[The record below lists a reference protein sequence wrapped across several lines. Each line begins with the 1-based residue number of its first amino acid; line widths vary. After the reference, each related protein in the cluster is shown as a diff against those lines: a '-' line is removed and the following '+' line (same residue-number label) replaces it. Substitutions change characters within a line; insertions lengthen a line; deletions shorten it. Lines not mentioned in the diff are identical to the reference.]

1 MHRWSPSRQRERGIR
16 QNENPARAVLK
27 RSKGRGSREPSVEC
41 LEIISCYEGSAR
53 ETRRRHRGS
62 CRNRA
67 TEAAY
72 FNSCNAEAHSR
83 SGSRS
88 PGLCEYRNKDEN
100 QSSRR
105 ITNARSPFE
114 PGRWPH
120 PLCSHHRKHIG
131 FPGKGPGVARIFK
144 VRKDVKGGHNSC
156 DDQVSK
162 RPPCRHLGANTPHVE
177 DERTATPW
185 GTRAGDPNR

>member
-114 PGRWPH
+114 PGPLPH

-131 FPGKGPGVARIFK
+131 FPAKGPASLASLRCAKRSKADTTVAMAKSATSTLSTSR
-144 VRKDVKGGHNSC
+144 REYAAYGG
-156 DDQVSK
+156 
-162 RPPCRHLGANTPHVE
+162 
-177 DERTATPW
+177 
-185 GTRAGDPNR
+185 